1 MVNRTTIEN
10 AYTRLYAQLRRY
22 IWSYDEVELIAK
34 LESASMQAIPD
45 VGRIRNCLDTL
56 YRFMNER
63 LQTDSELY
71 DAYTDMYDL
80 LKNEHASYSDIQII
94 REVI

>member
-1 MVNRTTIEN
+1 MVNRTEIEN
-10 AYTRLYAQLRRY
+10 AYIRLYTQIRKY

-34 LESASMQAIPD
+34 LESAAMQAIPD
-45 VGRIRNCLDTL
+45 INHIRFCLEAL
-56 YRFMNER
+56 YRFTNER
-63 LQTDSELY
+63 IQTDSDLC

-80 LKNEHASYSDIQII
+80 LKDEHASYSDIQII